1 MALMNKTTLNIFS
14 CRNASQQINRVLQPL
29 IPFGVSIVSSM
40 GAYTAGLA
48 AAQGVGAALRISCV
62 TPVAGP
68 IGGLLGV
75 GFASALAGEASR
87 RAGKLQKEGWHR
99 TFPFLTGKAPLGAG
113 LSMEELLMDGAIGIV
128 AFRMMGGHFR
138 RVMPSDLTKVG
149 AIARESIPAAGM
161 QYAGDEKRKELARF
175 FRRDGCH
182 HCGTKRGPVIGDHMP
197 PNKHVGDILKSESRR
212 LIGRASKV
220 PVVAEFLEALGIST
234 RQPLQRYYPQC
245 RACSQKQAAAVRNDR
260 SHRVFHAVLHS
271 GGSNTA
277 WHHVGT
283 LVGLRHYH
291 SNQGSQLP
299 GNRTYR

>member
-1 MALMNKTTLNIFS
+1 MLIVGLLS
-14 CRNASQQINRVLQPL
+14 CRTASQHVNNALQPL
-29 IPFGVSIVSSM
+29 VPFGVSIVSSM
-40 GAYTAGLA
+40 GAYTIGLA
-48 AAQGVGAALRISCV
+48 AAQGVGAALRISCA

-87 RAGKLQKEGWHR
+87 RASKVQKEGWQR
-99 TFPFLTGKAPLGAG
+99 TFPFLVGKTEPRFG
-113 LSMEELLMDGAIGIV
+113 LSLEELFMDGAIGIV

-182 HCGTKRGPVIGDHMP
+182 HCGTRRGPVIGDHMP
-197 PNKHVGDILKSESRR
+197 PNKHVGDLLKSESRR
-212 LIGRASKV
+212 LLGRASKV
-220 PVVAEFLEALGIST
+220 PVVAEFIEALGIST
-234 RQPLQRYYPQC
+234 RQPIQRYFPQC

-271 GGSNTA
+271 GGSSTA
-277 WHHVGT
+277 WHHAGT
-283 LVGLRHYH
+283 LVGLRHYQ
-291 SNQGSQLP
+291 SNQGSQSP